1 MEYHGQR
8 ARLTRWNVRLTQEE
22 LMSSSRDS
30 AGYVDGK
37 HFTEYVEDVKDLKRA
52 GDMDSAEPLLL
63 RLVDA
68 TESECAVDG
77 WGVAPWYYE
86 QLAIVYRRQ
95 RLYDKEV
102 AILERFAAQKHAPG
116 VTPGQ
121 LMERLSRA
129 RALHE
134 ETLS

>member
-1 MEYHGQR
+1 
-8 ARLTRWNVRLTQEE
+8 
-22 LMSSSRDS
+22 MSSSRDS

-37 HFTEYVEDVKDLKRA
+37 HFTEYVEAVKDLKRT
-52 GDMDSAEPLLL
+52 GDMDSAELLLL

-68 TESECAVDG
+68 TESESAVDG

-129 RALHE
+129 RALHD
-134 ETLS
+134 ETSP